1 MLLGYGLAL
10 AILRALYVH
19 WRDAWREPDSIDDIF
34 KLIKDAC
41 ITTYSKRTL
50 PLTVK
55 QRIELTRGFM
65 RRDRDMYGPQH
76 TYRLDNI
83 NNLCQLLVLDL
94 DFHRA
99 SAWYEYGLRICA
111 ANTPSSSDNNHG
123 NNTSISSSS
132 SKDNEVELKLARR
145 AVVSIRSFK
154 LAAARFYMTR
164 EDHQKAL
171 TLLDQVI
178 LALPNQPLEDDSH
191 QLCRQILSDRLKVL
205 ACLKHEDLDGTAI
218 ELLSLVEVSSG
229 PLSEAVLG
237 LLGEL
242 LRFNLSAT
250 TRSRLE
256 THRRFLEEVISV
268 KSAIGDESIY
278 MVQCLEALA
287 RFYRFKADNP
297 FHFSTFKP
305 ERTGHFSSFK
315 SDEPPGFSAVK
326 ANEDIRFCT
335 FKLDEPHKSSEDHR
349 FSSFKQHEPGHF
361 SSFKPE
367 RNVCFC
373 SFKPHQT
380 SDSFTFKQD
389 EPEQTIRFCS
399 FKRSEPDYHDA
410 LMHKASQIK
419 AINRIRR
426 LPYPGFLDDMEL
438 AASFYDERNVG
449 GDKTTAFQL
458 RRRAMLIKKGEIKV
472 RGYTPTPNA
481 K

>member
-1 MLLGYGLAL
+1 
-10 AILRALYVH
+10 
-19 WRDAWREPDSIDDIF
+19 
-34 KLIKDAC
+34 
-41 ITTYSKRTL
+41 
-50 PLTVK
+50 
-55 QRIELTRGFM
+55 
-65 RRDRDMYGPQH
+65 
-76 TYRLDNI
+76 
-83 NNLCQLLVLDL
+83 
-94 DFHRA
+94 
-99 SAWYEYGLRICA
+99 
-111 ANTPSSSDNNHG
+111 
-123 NNTSISSSS
+123 
-132 SKDNEVELKLARR
+132 
-145 AVVSIRSFK
+145 
-154 LAAARFYMTR
+154 
-164 EDHQKAL
+164 
-171 TLLDQVI
+171 
-178 LALPNQPLEDDSH
+178 
-191 QLCRQILSDRLKVL
+191 
-205 ACLKHEDLDGTAI
+205 LDGTAI

-237 LLGEL
+237 LLEEL
-242 LRFNLSAT
+242 LRINLSAT

-315 SDEPPGFSAVK
+315 SDEPPGFSAFK